1 MIPMD
6 DITFEKLSAHISDN
20 LAKIKEFS
28 RTVEDIGRNFRNLG
42 LGLAVWHPETIHSAN
57 LGGIEAESFIG
68 YSRIEGKWG
77 LQIRTIER
85 DRETRNFV
93 NQRVYPIESC
103 GNMEIVVNGLRKT
116 RELALLISETIDR
129 QANVL
134 SQVGTE
140 FEELRNPNKQ
150 FK

>member
-1 MIPMD
+1 MND
-6 DITFEKLSAHISDN
+6 VTFENLSARVFDN
-20 LAKIKEFS
+20 MTRIKEFS

-42 LGLAVWHPETIHSAN
+42 LGMAVWHPEKVHSAN
-57 LGGIEAESFIG
+57 LGGIEAESYIG

-77 LQIRTIER
+77 LLIRTIER

-103 GNMEIVVNGLRKT
+103 GNTEIVLSGLRKT
-116 RELALLISETIDR
+116 QELALLVNDVIER
-129 QANVL
+129 QAKAIG
-134 SQVGTE
+134 QVGSE
-140 FEELRNPNKQ
+140 FEELRNSDFP